1 MKSVLV
7 TGGTVRLGLAIAEY
21 LRDCGYKVITTSS
34 RGESAADIVVD
45 FRDPMGAAKCY
56 AAALQLLGGNPPDVI
71 VNNAALFT
79 GTDPDI
85 EAVNLTAP
93 KKLTMLMAGRE
104 IAGRGCVINILD
116 ATYGAGCGVQGA
128 ECGRSAKYGECKR
141 ELRAYTRTAAAMFS
155 ETLRVNAVS
164 PGPIAEL
171 APVGVHEKAEE
182 CPLGRPKSV
191 DIAKA
196 VAFLIDNESVTGV
209 DIPVDGGLSV
219 YDIIS

>member
-7 TGGTVRLGLAIAEY
+7 TGGTVRLGLAIADH

-45 FRDPMGAAKCY
+45 FRDPIGAAKCY
-56 AAALQLLGGNPPDVI
+56 AAALELLGGNPPDAV

-79 GTDPDI
+79 GADSDI

-93 KKLTMLMAGRE
+93 KKLTMLMSGRE
-104 IAGRGCVINILD
+104 TAGRGCVVNILD
-116 ATYGAGCGVQGA
+116 ATQGAGN
-128 ECGRSAKYGECKR
+128 GRSGKYGECKR
-141 ELRAYTRTAAAMFS
+141 ELRTYTRTAAAMFS

-164 PGPIAEL
+164 PGPVAGL

-182 CPLGRPKSV
+182 CPLGRPRPV

-196 VAFLIDNESVTGV
+196 VAFLIENESVTGI

>member
-7 TGGTVRLGLAIAEY
+7 TGGTVRLGLAIAEH

-56 AAALQLLGGNPPDVI
+56 AAALKLLGGNPPDAV

-79 GTDPDI
+79 GTDPEI
-85 EAVNLTAP
+85 ESVNLSAP

-104 IAGRGCVINILD
+104 VAGRGCVINILD
-116 ATYGAGCGVQGA
+116 ATHGAGCG
-128 ECGRSAKYGECKR
+128 RSGKYAECKR
-141 ELRAYTRTAAAMFS
+141 ELRTYTRTAAAMFS

-164 PGPIAEL
+164 PGPIVDL

-182 CPLGRPKSV
+182 CPLGRPGSA

-196 VAFLIDNESVTGV
+196 VAFLIENEFVSGV
-209 DIPVDGGLSV
+209 DIPVDGGLSLGEL
-219 YDIIS
+219 

>member
-7 TGGTVRLGLAIAEY
+7 TGGTVRLGLAIAEH

-56 AAALQLLGGNPPDVI
+56 AAALELLGGNPPDAV

-79 GTDPDI
+79 GADSDI

-93 KKLTMLMAGRE
+93 KKLTMLMSGRE
-104 IAGRGCVINILD
+104 TAGRGCVVNILD
-116 ATYGAGCGVQGA
+116 ATQGAGS
-128 ECGRSAKYGECKR
+128 GRSGKYGECKR
-141 ELRAYTRTAAAMFS
+141 ELRTYTRTAAVMFS

-182 CPLGRPKSV
+182 CPLGRPQSV

-196 VAFLIDNESVTGV
+196 VAFLIENESVTGV
-209 DIPVDGGLSV
+209 DIPVDGGLTACGAEG
-219 YDIIS
+219 